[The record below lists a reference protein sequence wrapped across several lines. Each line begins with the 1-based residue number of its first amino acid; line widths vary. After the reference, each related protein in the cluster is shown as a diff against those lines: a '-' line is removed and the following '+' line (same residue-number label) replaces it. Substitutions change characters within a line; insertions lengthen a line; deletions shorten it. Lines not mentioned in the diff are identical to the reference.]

1 MITDEHLKDKLIVEY
16 FEKYGKKAIALRP
29 HKSPTEIE
37 KSKSKFGGKPNLN
50 GFDKYPCCEH
60 CGTPLNHVLQI
71 YKSEF
76 PDFYF
81 PNDSTLFQIF
91 RCPNPDCPDSFNEFH
106 DFTTFYFY
114 FIEKEISENKEFD
127 KPVIE
132 LEDYEEELREC
143 ILKPEYIIDLPSWG
157 DYDQQDVDRIIEK
170 FGEDWFYDEFLLE
183 YSSHPGSKINGYPT
197 WIQGANEVK
206 CSCGENKE
214 LFFQL
219 SSEDVEDGVEY
230 PPAPDNWSGHG
241 LMIGDLGFMYFLV
254 CKKCGSSSIEK
265 QWECS

>member
-1 MITDEHLKDKLIVEY
+1 MITEEQLSDEIIVKY
-16 FEKYGKKAIALRP
+16 FEKYSRKITALRP
-29 HKSPTEIE
+29 HKSPTKIE
-37 KSKSKFGGKPNLN
+37 KNRSKFGGEPNLN
-50 GFDKYPCCEH
+50 GFDNYPCCKH
-60 CGTPLNHVLQI
+60 CKTPLNHVVQI

-81 PNDSTLFQIF
+81 PKDKVLFQIY
-91 RCPNPDCPDSFNEFH
+91 RCPNADCPESFNEHH

-114 FIEKEISENKEFD
+114 FSESELAKNKEYD
-127 KPVIE
+127 KPVIN
-132 LEDYEEELREC
+132 LDNFEEELIEC
-143 ILKPEYIIDLPSWG
+143 YLKPESVIDLPSWG
-157 DYDQQDVDRIIEK
+157 DYEEIDEDKIKVK
-170 FGEDWFYDEFLLE
+170 FGEEWFDDEFILE
-183 YSSHPGSKINGYPT
+183 YSAHSGSKINGYPV

-206 CSCGENKE
+206 CSCGKNKE

-241 LMIGDLGFMYFLV
+241 LMIGDLGYMYFFV
-254 CKKCGSSSIEK
+254 CKACGETSIEI